1 MTDISVLRKTYEN
14 HVPAQKSQLTSKI
27 MESMMTNVAIRDIAK
42 HAGVSPATVSRVLN
56 SSKPVADE
64 LRRRVEKAITEL
76 DYQPS
81 RVARNLRR
89 SRTDTIGF
97 VVSSIQNPFF
107 PTLIEQATEIAER
120 HNFAVNVTI
129 SHTPLK
135 AAYDLFRAPMVDGVL
150 LVGGQPELD
159 AQQLLSSSHKMPIVA
174 IDREVDGVALPRF
187 SATNERGA
195 FEVVQH
201 MLGALRTNPKR
212 FVHIQG
218 PQNFSITKQRQRGV
232 IAACREAQIPDEAL
246 VTTEG
251 DFTAQSGHDV
261 VAELFA
267 GEKNQW
273 PQAIFA
279 DNDLMAI
286 GAIKAAKQAGAVVGT
301 DVLIAGFDGL
311 DMGQWITPTL
321 TSYRQPIREIT
332 AAAVECLIGLI
343 NSDGKA
349 NTTKDFEFAGELVI
363 RNSTGGTQ

>member
-1 MTDISVLRKTYEN
+1 
-14 HVPAQKSQLTSKI
+14 
-27 MESMMTNVAIRDIAK
+27 MTNVAIRDIANR
-42 HAGVSPATVSRVLN
+42 AGVSPATVSRVLN
-56 SSKPVADE
+56 RSKPVADE
-64 LRRRVEKAITEL
+64 LRRRVEKAIEEL

-97 VVSSIQNPFF
+97 VVDSIQNPFF
-107 PTLIEQATEIAER
+107 PTLIEQATEVAQR

-159 AQQLLSSSHKMPIVA
+159 MQASLNSTRKMPIVA

-201 MLGALRTNPKR
+201 VLGALHTAPKK

-218 PQNFSITKQRQRGV
+218 PQDLSITEQRQRGV
-232 IAACREAQIPDEAL
+232 IAACQEAQVPLEAL
-246 VTTEG
+246 LNIAG
-251 DFTAQSGHDV
+251 DFTAQSGYDV

-267 GEKNQW
+267 GEKNHW

-286 GAIKAAKQAGAVVGT
+286 GAIKAAKQAGALVGT

-311 DMGQWITPTL
+311 ELGEWISPTL

-332 AAAVECLIGLI
+332 AAAVECLIELI
-343 NSDGKA
+343 ESNGAAKSTEG
-349 NTTKDFEFAGELVI
+349 FEFAGELVI
-363 RNSTGGTQ
+363 RDSTGGTQ